1 MPMVLGI
8 VMAAGVRAG
17 AALTIAVATLA
28 IAGITSMYRSRQETR
43 RKEIEWHSVN
53 AVADALA
60 TCIDDV
66 HRSAAGGQ
74 EPVEAEHVRSSARS
88 FLAGPGAAVLARLRG
103 PVSTPTSQ
111 PRVITADHGDPPT
124 GS

>member
-1 MPMVLGI
+1 MGSASHGTSRSAAYATKTATAVSAIARSPLMSASPLDLGGSPQPAAHRPERQQARISRRVAAGTAMPMVLGI

-53 AVADALA
+53 
-60 TCIDDV
+60 
-66 HRSAAGGQ
+66 
-74 EPVEAEHVRSSARS
+74 
-88 FLAGPGAAVLARLRG
+88 
-103 PVSTPTSQ
+103 
-111 PRVITADHGDPPT
+111 
-124 GS
+124 